1 MAKSPFETKYKYS
14 SLDILFLMRREAS
27 NFAFNMRD
35 REIIDL
41 MNSIGVNKNIS
52 KVVVFLDR
60 TGEAKSRTIEDS
72 VDLRQSEVSIITTW
86 LRSKGWVTFRTI
98 KKKGKGR
105 PTNMFKM
112 RYSLGRIVKEIEAE
126 KITEMEDIKKRI
138 NHLKR
143 LAK

>member
-1 MAKSPFETKYKYS
+1 
-14 SLDILFLMRREAS
+14 MRREAS